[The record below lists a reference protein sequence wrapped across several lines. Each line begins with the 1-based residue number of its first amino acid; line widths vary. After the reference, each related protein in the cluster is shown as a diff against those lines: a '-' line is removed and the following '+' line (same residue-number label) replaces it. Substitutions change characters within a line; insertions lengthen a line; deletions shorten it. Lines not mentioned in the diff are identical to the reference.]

1 MTADSIVDCWFLT
14 GPTASGKTS
23 VGIPL
28 AEQLNAE
35 IISLDSMA
43 VYRGMDIGT
52 AKPTESERRRIP
64 HHLIDIVRPNEEFS
78 VAHYLER
85 AERTI
90 VDVRNRG
97 HEVLFVGGTPLYLKV
112 LLRGI
117 FAGPPADWEFREQV
131 QEEVRRV
138 GAAAL
143 FERLQQVDPL
153 TASRLHP
160 NDIKRIIRALEVHK
174 LTGRPI
180 SHHQLQF
187 DESRPADQCRVFVLQ
202 WPRFAL
208 HQRIDARVDQFFENG
223 FVDEV
228 RQLRAQYGSLSRTA
242 RQAVGYSEVI
252 KYVEG
257 LHDLETTIKLV
268 KTRTHRF
275 AKHQETWFRSL
286 SECRPVPVSVD
297 WQPNLLATDIAA
309 QGKSVD

>member
-1 MTADSIVDCWFLT
+1 MDCWFLT

-52 AKPTESERRRIP
+52 AKPAESERHQIR
-64 HHLIDIVRPNEEFS
+64 HHLIDIVHPNEEFS
-78 VAHYLER
+78 VARYLER
-85 AERTI
+85 AEQARME
-90 VDVRNRG
+90 VRNRG
-97 HEVLFVGGTPLYLKV
+97 HEVLFVGGTPLYLKA

-117 FAGPPADWEFREQV
+117 FEGPPADQEFREQV
-131 QEEVRRV
+131 TEEVRRV
-138 GAAAL
+138 GTAAL

-160 NDIKRIIRALEVHK
+160 NDIKRIVRALEVHK

-187 DESRPADQCRVFVLQ
+187 DESRLADQCRVFVLQ

-208 HQRIDARVDQFFENG
+208 HARIDARVDQFFEKG

-228 RQLRAQYGSLSRTA
+228 KGLLAQYGSLSRTA
-242 RQAVGYSEVI
+242 RQAVGYQEIVD
-252 KYVEG
+252 YVEG

-268 KTRTHRF
+268 KNRTHRF
-275 AKHQETWFRSL
+275 AKRQETWFRSL
-286 SECRPVPVSVD
+286 SECRSVPVPAD
-297 WQPNLLATDIAA
+297 LQPNLLAAA
-309 QGKSVD
+309 IVAEGKSVD